1 MITIPKEKDI
11 LLKVA
16 LNTINLT
23 MFSRCWVQILRNV
36 SPLFMN
42 QIIFLSNL
50 LSWRL
55 LQKRAMCIKMDINA
69 SGFYMDNPP
78 FWWDGNVCLL
88 YGEYHTHLTRQKN
101 NLLQLLMGTIMNML
115 GLVVGGQF

>member
-42 QIIFLSNL
+42 QIICLSNL
-50 LSWRL
+50 LSGRF

-78 FWWDGNVCLL
+78 FW
-88 YGEYHTHLTRQKN
+88 YGTGMCVYCMENITHILHVKKTTCCSYWCV
-101 NLLQLLMGTIMNML
+101 LSWTC
-115 GLVVGGQF
+115 

>member
-11 LLKVA
+11 LFQVA

-42 QIIFLSNL
+42 QIICLSNL
-50 LSWRL
+50 LSGRL
-55 LQKRAMCIKMDINA
+55 PQKRACALKWILTLLI
-69 SGFYMDNPP
+69 SIWTTHPS
-78 FWWDGNVCLL
+78 DGTGMWVYCMENI
-88 YGEYHTHLTRQKN
+88 THILHVKKT
-101 NLLQLLMGTIMNML
+101 TCCSY
-115 GLVVGGQF
+115 